1 MSHRVDLTRRFLI
14 RTGVSALT
22 LGLTSAPLPAWAA
35 QLLRTPRQTR
45 GPFYPTE
52 IPLDHDNDLVTVA
65 GQPGLAKG
73 AIANVVG
80 RVVDESGRPLRQARV
95 EIWQCDVNGRYR
107 HPWDRRDVPLDPSF
121 QGYGHVVTGTDGAYR
136 FRTIKPVPYPGR
148 APHIHFAISGP
159 GFEPLVTQLYVA
171 GAPENASD
179 GVLNGIRDAKARQ
192 SLVVAFES
200 AAGTP
205 GGELLA
211 RFDIVL
217 AADGRFGTRSQ
228 EYQRL
233 HRG

>member
-1 MSHRVDLTRRFLI
+1 MATATDLVRRQLLGAMLS
-14 RTGVSALT
+14 TAGLSLALRE
-22 LGLTSAPLPAWAA
+22 LPAWAA

-80 RVVDESGRPLRQARV
+80 RVLDESGRPLRQARV

-121 QGYGHVVTGTDGAYR
+121 QGYGQAVTGADGAYR
-136 FRTIKPVPYPGR
+136 FRTIKPVSYPGR

-159 GFEPLVTQLYVA
+159 GFEPLVTQLYVV

-192 SLVVAFES
+192 SLIVAFES